1 VFSSPIGGRKTVIAT
16 MVGLVVVLVLVVF
29 LLLWLICPPLAQT
42 FLVLVVLA
50 LGYAHAVEP
59 FWVDFQ
65 MVSVGIRG
73 MPRIWEGT
81 RVVLLSD
88 LHLGFAAS
96 AGWLRRVF
104 AQVLEHRPDLIVL
117 TGDLFAGGTRGIP
130 KEAAEL
136 AALRAPLGTFAVLG
150 NHDHFA
156 QTSAVRRALEDARIT
171 LLSNQAIPLQR
182 GGERLWLAGV
192 DDLGTGHDDLEE
204 TLRAIPDGEATI
216 LLCHNPD
223 LVEEVSEHQVPLMLS
238 GHTHGGQVCL
248 PFLGPVYCF
257 SRFYRRYAAG
267 LFQVG
272 PTSLYVNR
280 GLGKALLPIRFL
292 CRPEVTVLDLRSS

>member
-1 VFSSPIGGRKTVIAT
+1 MFSSPIGGRKTVIAT
-16 MVGLVVVLVLVVF
+16 MVGLVAVLVLVVF
-29 LLLWLICPPLAQT
+29 LLLWLIYPPLARV

-65 MVSVGIRG
+65 TVSVGIRG
-73 MPRIWEGT
+73 LPRIWEGT

-136 AALRAPLGTFAVLG
+136 AALTAPLGTFAVLG
-150 NHDHFA
+150 NHDYFA
-156 QTSAVRRALEDARIT
+156 QTSAVRQALEDARII

-182 GGERLWLAGV
+182 EGERLWLAGV

-204 TLRAIPDGEATI
+204 TLRAIPDGETTI

>member
-1 VFSSPIGGRKTVIAT
+1 MFSSPIGGRKTVIAT

-136 AALRAPLGTFAVLG
+136 AALTAPLGTFAVLG
-150 NHDHFA
+150 NHDYFA
-156 QTSAVRRALEDARIT
+156 QTSAVRQALEDARII

-182 GGERLWLAGV
+182 EGERLWLAGV

-204 TLRAIPDGEATI
+204 TLRAIPDGETTI

-280 GLGKALLPIRFL
+280 GLGKALLP
-292 CRPEVTVLDLRSS
+292 